1 MKTIKRVNIKNR
13 QNYYFCDMKNIKVF
27 DPSLLDID

>member
-1 MKTIKRVNIKNR
+1 MKTIKQVNIKNR
-13 QNYYFCDMKNIKVF
+13 QNHYFFDMKNIKVF